1 MINERFRIVEK
12 DNAYEIYDDKLGVTS
27 NQKYT
32 KQQAE
37 YICMKLN
44 ELENEIMKLS
54 EE

>member
-1 MINERFRIVEK
+1 MINERFTIVEK

-27 NQKYT
+27 NQKYN

-37 YICMKLN
+37 YTCMKLN
-44 ELENEIMKLS
+44 ELENEIIQLL